1 LLSIAVLGSSRAGED
16 SRDYQQ
22 ALVVGR
28 EIARRG
34 GRVVCG
40 GDGGVMEAVCRGA
53 AEAGGANLGVLLG
66 TGEPNRW
73 VSEVIR
79 EADLAGRLRR
89 LRDESSSAIFL
100 PRGLGTMLEIAWMA
114 ESITKAYVAPRP
126 LVFLGLFW
134 RRTVALAVA
143 QAAGPGAKALTASIR
158 FVSTPED
165 AVATV
170 FEPLGGRGTARSPAE
185 ITRTNS

>member
-1 LLSIAVLGSSRAGED
+1 VLSIAVLGSSQAAED
-16 SRDYQQ
+16 SPDYQH
-22 ALVVGR
+22 ALLIGR
-28 EIARRG
+28 EIAHRG

-40 GDGGVMEAVCRGA
+40 GYGGVMEAVCRGA
-53 AEAGGANLGVLLG
+53 AEAGGASLGVLLG

-73 VSEVIR
+73 VSKVIR

-89 LRDESSSAIFL
+89 LRDESGAAIFL
-100 PRGLGTMLEIAWMA
+100 PRGLGTMLEIGWMA
-114 ESITKAYVAPRP
+114 ESITKGHVPPRP

-143 QAAGPGAKALTASIR
+143 EAVGPGAQALAKCVR

-165 AVATV
+165 ALLAA
-170 FEPLGGRGTARSPAE
+170 FANLEP
-185 ITRTNS
+185 